1 MKMKVDFIFDFASP
15 NAYFCHRV
23 IPEIEKRTGISFN
36 YVPCLLGG
44 IFKITNNQAPMMAFN
59 GITNKLEYQNIEIQ
73 RFIQKHDLK
82 NFTMNSFFP
91 VMTLQLQR
99 GAIAA
104 KSLNVFDDYIEAIFK
119 GMWEMSLNLADQEI
133 LIELLATETQIDI
146 PNLIEKMQTQEI
158 KDQLIQNTSSAVERG
173 AFGIPTFFV
182 DDEIFFGKD
191 SLGDLENF
199 ITK

>member
-1 MKMKVDFIFDFASP
+1 MKVDFVFDFASP

-23 IPEIEKRTGISFN
+23 IPEIEKRTGATFN

-73 RFIQKHDLK
+73 RFIKKHNLAD
-82 NFTMNSFFP
+82 FTMNSFFP

-104 KSLNVFDDYIEAIFK
+104 TSLNVFDEYLEAIFK
-119 GMWEMSLNLADQEI
+119 GMWEKGLNLADQEV
-133 LIELLATETQIDI
+133 LINLLTAETQIDI
-146 PNLIEKMQTQEI
+146 SDLVEKMQTQEI
-158 KDQLIQNTSSAVERG
+158 KDQLIQNTSNAVERG

-191 SLGDLENF
+191 SLGDLEEF

>member
-1 MKMKVDFIFDFASP
+1 MKVDFIFDFASP

-23 IPEIEKRTGISFN
+23 IPEIEKRTGATFN

-73 RFIQKHDLK
+73 RFIKKHNLAH
-82 NFTMNSFFP
+82 FTMNSFFP

-104 KSLNVFDDYIEAIFK
+104 MSLNVFDEYLEAIFK
-119 GMWEMSLNLADQEI
+119 GMWEKSLNLADQEV
-133 LIELLATETQIDI
+133 LVNFLTAETQIDI
-146 PNLIEKMQTQEI
+146 SNLVEKMQTQEI
-158 KDQLIQNTSSAVERG
+158 KDQLIQNTSNAVERG
-173 AFGIPTFFV
+173 AFGIPTFFA

-191 SLGDLENF
+191 SLGDLEEF

>member
-1 MKMKVDFIFDFASP
+1 MKVDFIFDFASP

-23 IPEIEKRTGISFN
+23 IPEIEKRTGATFN

-73 RFIQKHDLK
+73 RFIKKHNLAH
-82 NFTMNSFFP
+82 FTMNSFFP

-104 KSLNVFDDYIEAIFK
+104 MSLNVFDEYLEAIFK
-119 GMWEMSLNLADQEI
+119 GMWEKSLNLADQEV
-133 LIELLATETQIDI
+133 LVNLLTAETQIDI
-146 PNLIEKMQTQEI
+146 SDLVEKMQTQEI
-158 KDQLIQNTSSAVERG
+158 KDQLIQNTSNAVERG
-173 AFGIPTFFV
+173 AFGIPTFFA

-191 SLGDLENF
+191 SLGDLEEF

>member
-1 MKMKVDFIFDFASP
+1 MKVDFIFDFASP

-23 IPEIEKRTGISFN
+23 IPEIEKRTGATFN

-73 RFIQKHDLK
+73 RFIKKHNLAD
-82 NFTMNSFFP
+82 FTMNSFFP

-104 KSLNVFDDYIEAIFK
+104 TSLNVFDEYLEAIFK
-119 GMWEMSLNLADQEI
+119 GMWEKGLNLADQEV
-133 LIELLATETQIDI
+133 LINLLTAETQIDI
-146 PNLIEKMQTQEI
+146 SDLVEKMQTQEI
-158 KDQLIQNTSSAVERG
+158 KDQLIQNTSNAVERG
-173 AFGIPTFFV
+173 AFGIPTFFA

-191 SLGDLENF
+191 SLGDLEEF

>member
-1 MKMKVDFIFDFASP
+1 MKVDFIFDFASP

-23 IPEIEKRTGISFN
+23 IPEIEKRTGATFN

-73 RFIQKHDLK
+73 RFIKKHNLAD
-82 NFTMNSFFP
+82 FTMNSFFP

-104 KSLNVFDDYIEAIFK
+104 MSLNFFDEYLEAIFK
-119 GMWEMSLNLADQEI
+119 GMWEKGLNLADQEV
-133 LIELLATETQIDI
+133 LINLLSAETQIDI
-146 PNLIEKMQTQEI
+146 SDLVEKMQTQEI
-158 KDQLIQNTSSAVERG
+158 KDQLIQNTSNAVERG
-173 AFGIPTFFV
+173 AFGIPTFFA

-191 SLGDLENF
+191 SLGDLEEF

>member
-15 NAYFCHRV
+15 NAYFCHKV
-23 IPEIEKRTGISFN
+23 IPEIENRTGISFN

-146 PNLIEKMQTQEI
+146 PNLIEKIQTQEI

-191 SLGDLENF
+191 SLGDLEDF

>member
-1 MKMKVDFIFDFASP
+1 MKVNFIFDFASP

-23 IPEIEKRTGISFN
+23 IPEIEKRTGATFN

-73 RFIQKHDLK
+73 RFIKKHNLAD
-82 NFTMNSFFP
+82 FTMNSFFP

-104 KSLNVFDDYIEAIFK
+104 MSLNVFDEYLEAIFK
-119 GMWEMSLNLADQEI
+119 GMWEKGLNLADQEV
-133 LIELLATETQIDI
+133 LINLLTAETQIDI
-146 PNLIEKMQTQEI
+146 SDLVEKMQTQEI
-158 KDQLIQNTSSAVERG
+158 KDQLIQNTSNAVERG
-173 AFGIPTFFV
+173 AFGIPTFFA

-191 SLGDLENF
+191 SLGDLEEF

>member
-1 MKMKVDFIFDFASP
+1 MKVDFIFDFASP

-23 IPEIEKRTGISFN
+23 IPEIEKRTGATFN

-73 RFIQKHDLK
+73 RFIKKHNLAH
-82 NFTMNSFFP
+82 FTMNSFFP

-104 KSLNVFDDYIEAIFK
+104 MSLNVFDEYLEAIFK
-119 GMWEMSLNLADQEI
+119 GMWEKSLNLADQEV
-133 LIELLATETQIDI
+133 LINLLTAETQIDI
-146 PNLIEKMQTQEI
+146 SNLVEKMQTQEI
-158 KDQLIQNTSSAVERG
+158 KDQLIQNTSNAVERG
-173 AFGIPTFFV
+173 AFGIPTFFA

-191 SLGDLENF
+191 SLGDLEEF

>member
-1 MKMKVDFIFDFASP
+1 MKVDFIFDFASP

-23 IPEIEKRTGISFN
+23 IPEIEKRTGATFN

-73 RFIQKHDLK
+73 RFIKKHNLAH
-82 NFTMNSFFP
+82 FTMNSFFP

-104 KSLNVFDDYIEAIFK
+104 MSLNVFDEYLEAIFK
-119 GMWEMSLNLADQEI
+119 GMWEKGLNLADQEV
-133 LIELLATETQIDI
+133 LINLLTEETQIDI
-146 PNLIEKMQTQEI
+146 SDLVEKMQTQEI
-158 KDQLIQNTSSAVERG
+158 KDQLIQNTSNAVERG
-173 AFGIPTFFV
+173 AFGIPTFFA

-191 SLGDLENF
+191 SLGDLEEF

>member
-15 NAYFCHRV
+15 NAYFCHKV
-23 IPEIEKRTGISFN
+23 IPEIKNRTGISFN

-73 RFIQKHDLK
+73 RFIKKHNLAH
-82 NFTMNSFFP
+82 FTMNSFFP

-104 KSLNVFDDYIEAIFK
+104 MSLNVFDEYLEAIFK

-158 KDQLIQNTSSAVERG
+158 KDQLIQNTSSAVKRG

-191 SLGDLENF
+191 SLGDLEEF

>member
-1 MKMKVDFIFDFASP
+1 MKVDFIFDFASP

-23 IPEIEKRTGISFN
+23 IPEIEKRTGATFN
-36 YVPCLLGG
+36 YIPCLLGG
-44 IFKITNNQAPMMAFN
+44 IFKITNNQAPMLAFN

-73 RFIQKHDLK
+73 RFIKKHNLAH
-82 NFTMNSFFP
+82 FTMNSFFP

-104 KSLNVFDDYIEAIFK
+104 MSLNVFDEYLEAIFK
-119 GMWEMSLNLADQEI
+119 GMWEKSLNLADQEV
-133 LIELLATETQIDI
+133 LVNLLTAETQIDI
-146 PNLIEKMQTQEI
+146 SNLVEKMQTQEI

-191 SLGDLENF
+191 SLGDLEDF

>member
-1 MKMKVDFIFDFASP
+1 MKVDFIFDFASP

-23 IPEIEKRTGISFN
+23 IPEIEKRTGATFN

-73 RFIQKHDLK
+73 RFIKKHNLAH
-82 NFTMNSFFP
+82 FTMNSFFP

-104 KSLNVFDDYIEAIFK
+104 MSLNVFDEYLEAIFK
-119 GMWEMSLNLADQEI
+119 GMWEKSLNLADQEV
-133 LIELLATETQIDI
+133 LVNLLTAETQIDI
-146 PNLIEKMQTQEI
+146 SNLVEKMQTQEI
-158 KDQLIQNTSSAVERG
+158 KDQLIQNTSNAVERG
-173 AFGIPTFFV
+173 AFGIPTFFAA
-182 DDEIFFGKD
+182 DEIFFGKD
-191 SLGDLENF
+191 SLGDLEEF

>member
-1 MKMKVDFIFDFASP
+1 MKVDFIFDFASP

-23 IPEIEKRTGISFN
+23 IPEIGKRTGATFN

-73 RFIQKHDLK
+73 RFIKKHNLAD
-82 NFTMNSFFP
+82 FTMNSFFP

-104 KSLNVFDDYIEAIFK
+104 TSLNVFDEYLEAIFK
-119 GMWEMSLNLADQEI
+119 GMWEKGLNLADQEV
-133 LIELLATETQIDI
+133 LINLLTAETQIDI
-146 PNLIEKMQTQEI
+146 SDLVEKMQTQEI
-158 KDQLIQNTSSAVERG
+158 KDQLIQNTSNAVERG
-173 AFGIPTFFV
+173 AFGIPTFFA

-191 SLGDLENF
+191 SLGDLEEF

>member
-1 MKMKVDFIFDFASP
+1 MKVDFIFDFASP

-23 IPEIEKRTGISFN
+23 IPEIEKRTGATFN

-73 RFIQKHDLK
+73 RFIKKHNLAD
-82 NFTMNSFFP
+82 FTMNSFFP

-104 KSLNVFDDYIEAIFK
+104 TSLNVFNEYLEAIFK
-119 GMWEMSLNLADQEI
+119 GMWEKGLNLADQEV
-133 LIELLATETQIDI
+133 LINLLTAETQIDI
-146 PNLIEKMQTQEI
+146 SDLVEKMQTQEI
-158 KDQLIQNTSSAVERG
+158 KDQLIQNTSNAVARG
-173 AFGIPTFFV
+173 AFGIPTFFA

-191 SLGDLENF
+191 SLGDLEEF

>member
-15 NAYFCHRV
+15 NAYFCHKV
-23 IPEIEKRTGISFN
+23 IPEIENRTGISFN

-104 KSLNVFDDYIEAIFK
+104 KLLNVFDDYIEAIFK

-191 SLGDLENF
+191 SLGDLEDF

>member
-1 MKMKVDFIFDFASP
+1 MKVDFIFDFASP

-23 IPEIEKRTGISFN
+23 IPEIEKRTGATFN

-73 RFIQKHDLK
+73 RFIKKHNLAD
-82 NFTMNSFFP
+82 FTMNSFFP

-104 KSLNVFDDYIEAIFK
+104 MSLNFFDEYLEAIFK
-119 GMWEMSLNLADQEI
+119 GMWEKGLNLADQEV
-133 LIELLATETQIDI
+133 LINLLTAETQIDI
-146 PNLIEKMQTQEI
+146 SDLVEKMQTQEI
-158 KDQLIQNTSSAVERG
+158 KDQLIQNTSNAVERG
-173 AFGIPTFFV
+173 AFGIPTFFA

-191 SLGDLENF
+191 SLGDLEEF

>member
-1 MKMKVDFIFDFASP
+1 MKMKVEFIFDFASP
-15 NAYFCHRV
+15 NAYFCHKV
-23 IPEIEKRTGISFN
+23 IPEIENRTGISFN

-133 LIELLATETQIDI
+133 LIEFLATETQIDI

-191 SLGDLENF
+191 SLGDLEDF

>member
-1 MKMKVDFIFDFASP
+1 MKVDFIFDFASP

-23 IPEIEKRTGISFN
+23 IPEIEKRTGATFN

-59 GITNKLEYQNIEIQ
+59 GIINKLEYQNIEIQ
-73 RFIQKHDLK
+73 RFIKKHNLAH
-82 NFTMNSFFP
+82 FTMNSFFP

-104 KSLNVFDDYIEAIFK
+104 MSLNVFDEYLEAIFK
-119 GMWEMSLNLADQEI
+119 GMWEKSLNLADQEV
-133 LIELLATETQIDI
+133 LVNLLTAETQIDI
-146 PNLIEKMQTQEI
+146 SNLVEKMQTQEI
-158 KDQLIQNTSSAVERG
+158 KDQLIQNTSNAVERG
-173 AFGIPTFFV
+173 AFGIPTFFA

-191 SLGDLENF
+191 SLGDLEEF

>member
-1 MKMKVDFIFDFASP
+1 MKVDFVFDFASP

-23 IPEIEKRTGISFN
+23 IPEIEKRTGATFN

-73 RFIQKHDLK
+73 RFIKKHNLAD
-82 NFTMNSFFP
+82 FTMNSFFP

-104 KSLNVFDDYIEAIFK
+104 MSLNVFDEYLEAIFK
-119 GMWEMSLNLADQEI
+119 GMWEKGLNLADQEV
-133 LIELLATETQIDI
+133 LINLLTAETQIDI
-146 PNLIEKMQTQEI
+146 SDLVEKMQTQEI
-158 KDQLIQNTSSAVERG
+158 KDQLIQNTSNAVERG
-173 AFGIPTFFV
+173 AFGIPTFFA

-191 SLGDLENF
+191 SLGDLEEF

>member
-1 MKMKVDFIFDFASP
+1 MKVDFIFDFASP

-23 IPEIEKRTGISFN
+23 IPEIEKRTGATFN

-73 RFIQKHDLK
+73 RFIKKHNLAD
-82 NFTMNSFFP
+82 FTMNSFFP

-104 KSLNVFDDYIEAIFK
+104 TSLNVFDEYLEAIFK
-119 GMWEMSLNLADQEI
+119 GMWEKSLNLADQDV
-133 LIELLATETQIDI
+133 LVNLLTAETQIDI
-146 PNLIEKMQTQEI
+146 SNLVEKMQTQEI
-158 KDQLIQNTSSAVERG
+158 KDQLIQNTSNAVERG
-173 AFGIPTFFV
+173 AFGIPTFFA

-191 SLGDLENF
+191 SLGDLEEF

>member
-1 MKMKVDFIFDFASP
+1 MKVDFIFDFASP

-23 IPEIEKRTGISFN
+23 IPEIEKRTGATFN
-36 YVPCLLGG
+36 YIPCLLGG
-44 IFKITNNQAPMMAFN
+44 IFKITNNQAPMLAFN

-73 RFIQKHDLK
+73 RFIKKHNLAH
-82 NFTMNSFFP
+82 FTMNSFFP

-104 KSLNVFDDYIEAIFK
+104 MSLNVFDEYLEAIFK
-119 GMWEMSLNLADQEI
+119 GMWEKSLNLADQEV
-133 LIELLATETQIDI
+133 LVNLLTAETQIDI
-146 PNLIEKMQTQEI
+146 SNLVEKMQTQEI
-158 KDQLIQNTSSAVERG
+158 KDQLIQNTSNAVDRG
-173 AFGIPTFFV
+173 AFGIPTFFA

-191 SLGDLENF
+191 SLGDLEEF

>member
-1 MKMKVDFIFDFASP
+1 MKVDFIFDFASP

-104 KSLNVFDDYIEAIFK
+104 KSLNVFDEYLEAIFK
-119 GMWEMSLNLADQEI
+119 GMWEKSLNLADQEV
-133 LIELLATETQIDI
+133 LVNLLTAETQIDI
-146 PNLIEKMQTQEI
+146 SDLVEKMQTQEI
-158 KDQLIQNTSSAVERG
+158 KDQLIQNTSNAVERG
-173 AFGIPTFFV
+173 AFGIPTFFA

-191 SLGDLENF
+191 SLGDLEEF

>member
-1 MKMKVDFIFDFASP
+1 MKVDFIFDFASP

-23 IPEIEKRTGISFN
+23 IPEIEKRTGATFN

-44 IFKITNNQAPMMAFN
+44 IFKITNNQAPMMAFS

-73 RFIQKHDLK
+73 RFIKKHNLAH
-82 NFTMNSFFP
+82 FTMNSFFP

-104 KSLNVFDDYIEAIFK
+104 MSLNVFDEYLEAIFK
-119 GMWEMSLNLADQEI
+119 GMWEKSLNLADQEV
-133 LIELLATETQIDI
+133 LVNLLTAETQIDI
-146 PNLIEKMQTQEI
+146 SNLVEKMQTQEI
-158 KDQLIQNTSSAVERG
+158 KDQLIQNTSNAVERG
-173 AFGIPTFFV
+173 AFGIPTFFA

-191 SLGDLENF
+191 SLGDLEEF

>member
-1 MKMKVDFIFDFASP
+1 MKVDFIFDFASP

-23 IPEIEKRTGISFN
+23 IPEIEKRTGATFN

-73 RFIQKHDLK
+73 RFIKKHNLAH
-82 NFTMNSFFP
+82 FTMNSFFP

-104 KSLNVFDDYIEAIFK
+104 MSLNVFDEYLEAIFK
-119 GMWEMSLNLADQEI
+119 GMWEKSLNLADQDV
-133 LIELLATETQIDI
+133 LVNLLTAETQIDI
-146 PNLIEKMQTQEI
+146 SNLVEKMQTQEI
-158 KDQLIQNTSSAVERG
+158 KDQLIQNTSNAVERG
-173 AFGIPTFFV
+173 AFGIPTFFA

-191 SLGDLENF
+191 SLGDLEEF

>member
-1 MKMKVDFIFDFASP
+1 MKVDFIFDFASP

-23 IPEIEKRTGISFN
+23 IPEIEKRTGATFN

-73 RFIQKHDLK
+73 RFIKKHNLAD
-82 NFTMNSFFP
+82 FTMNSFFP

-104 KSLNVFDDYIEAIFK
+104 MSLNVFDEYLEAIFK
-119 GMWEMSLNLADQEI
+119 GMWEKGLNLADQEV
-133 LIELLATETQIDI
+133 LINLLSAETQIDI
-146 PNLIEKMQTQEI
+146 SDLVEKMQTQEI
-158 KDQLIQNTSSAVERG
+158 KDQLIQNTSNAVERG
-173 AFGIPTFFV
+173 AFGIPTFFA

-191 SLGDLENF
+191 SLGDLEEF

>member
-1 MKMKVDFIFDFASP
+1 MKVDFIFDFASP

-23 IPEIEKRTGISFN
+23 IPEIEKRTGATFN

-73 RFIQKHDLK
+73 RFIKKHNLAD
-82 NFTMNSFFP
+82 FTMNSFFP

-104 KSLNVFDDYIEAIFK
+104 MSLNVFDEYLEAIFK
-119 GMWEMSLNLADQEI
+119 GMWEKGLNLADQEV
-133 LIELLATETQIDI
+133 LINLLTEETQIDI
-146 PNLIEKMQTQEI
+146 SDLVEKMQTQEI
-158 KDQLIQNTSSAVERG
+158 KDQLIQNTSNAVERG

-191 SLGDLENF
+191 SLGDLEEF

>member
-15 NAYFCHRV
+15 NAYFCHKV
-23 IPEIEKRTGISFN
+23 IPEIENRTGISFN

-146 PNLIEKMQTQEI
+146 PNLIGKMQTQEI

-191 SLGDLENF
+191 SLGDLEDF

>member
-1 MKMKVDFIFDFASP
+1 MKVDFIFDFASP

-23 IPEIEKRTGISFN
+23 ISEIEKRSGATFN
-36 YVPCLLGG
+36 YIPCLLGG

-73 RFIQKHDLK
+73 RFIKKHNLAH
-82 NFTMNSFFP
+82 FTMNSFFP

-104 KSLNVFDDYIEAIFK
+104 MSLNVFDEYLEAIFK
-119 GMWEMSLNLADQEI
+119 GMWEKSLNLADQEV
-133 LIELLATETQIDI
+133 LVNLLTAETQIYI
-146 PNLIEKMQTQEI
+146 SNLVEKMQTQEI
-158 KDQLIQNTSSAVERG
+158 KDQLIQNTSNAVERG
-173 AFGIPTFFV
+173 AFGIPTFFA

-191 SLGDLENF
+191 SLGDLEEF

>member
-1 MKMKVDFIFDFASP
+1 MKVDFIFDFASP

-23 IPEIEKRTGISFN
+23 IPEIEKRTGATFN

-73 RFIQKHDLK
+73 RFIKKHNLTH
-82 NFTMNSFFP
+82 FTMNSFFP

-104 KSLNVFDDYIEAIFK
+104 MSLNVFDEYLEAIFK
-119 GMWEMSLNLADQEI
+119 GMWEKSLNLADQEV
-133 LIELLATETQIDI
+133 LVNLLTAETQIDI
-146 PNLIEKMQTQEI
+146 SDLVEKMQTQEI
-158 KDQLIQNTSSAVERG
+158 KDQLIQNTSNAVERG
-173 AFGIPTFFV
+173 AFGIPTFFA

-191 SLGDLENF
+191 SLGDLEEF

>member
-1 MKMKVDFIFDFASP
+1 MKVDFIFDFASP

-23 IPEIEKRTGISFN
+23 IPEIEKRTGATFN

-73 RFIQKHDLK
+73 RFIKKHNLAH
-82 NFTMNSFFP
+82 FTMNSFFP

-104 KSLNVFDDYIEAIFK
+104 MSLNVFDEYLEAIFK
-119 GMWEMSLNLADQEI
+119 GMWEKSLNLADQEV
-133 LIELLATETQIDI
+133 LINLLTAETQINI
-146 PNLIEKMQTQEI
+146 SNLVEKMQTQEI
-158 KDQLIQNTSSAVERG
+158 KDQLIQNTSNAVERG
-173 AFGIPTFFV
+173 AFGIPTFFA

-191 SLGDLENF
+191 SLGDLEEF

>member
-1 MKMKVDFIFDFASP
+1 MKVDFIFDFASP

-23 IPEIEKRTGISFN
+23 IPEIEKRTGATFN

-73 RFIQKHDLK
+73 RFIKKHNLTD
-82 NFTMNSFFP
+82 FTMNSFFP

-104 KSLNVFDDYIEAIFK
+104 TSLNVFDEYLEAIFK
-119 GMWEMSLNLADQEI
+119 GMWEKGLNLADQEV
-133 LIELLATETQIDI
+133 LINLLTAETQIDI
-146 PNLIEKMQTQEI
+146 SDLVEKMQTQEI
-158 KDQLIQNTSSAVERG
+158 KDQLIQNTSNAVERG
-173 AFGIPTFFV
+173 AFGIPTFFA

-191 SLGDLENF
+191 SLGDLEEF

>member
-1 MKMKVDFIFDFASP
+1 MKVDFIFDFASP

-23 IPEIEKRTGISFN
+23 IPEIEKRTGATFN
-36 YVPCLLGG
+36 YIPCLLGG

-73 RFIQKHDLK
+73 RFIKKHNLAH
-82 NFTMNSFFP
+82 FTMNSFFP

-104 KSLNVFDDYIEAIFK
+104 MSLNVFDEYLEAIFK
-119 GMWEMSLNLADQEI
+119 GMWEKSLNLADQEV
-133 LIELLATETQIDI
+133 LINLLTAETQINI
-146 PNLIEKMQTQEI
+146 SNLVEKMQTQEI
-158 KDQLIQNTSSAVERG
+158 KDQLIQNTSNAVERG
-173 AFGIPTFFV
+173 AFGIPTFFA

-191 SLGDLENF
+191 SLGDLEEF

>member
-1 MKMKVDFIFDFASP
+1 MKVDFIFDFASP

-23 IPEIEKRTGISFN
+23 IPEIEKRTGATFN
-36 YVPCLLGG
+36 YIPCLLGG

-73 RFIQKHDLK
+73 RFIKKHNLAH
-82 NFTMNSFFP
+82 FTMNSFFP

-104 KSLNVFDDYIEAIFK
+104 MSLNVFDEYLEAIFK
-119 GMWEMSLNLADQEI
+119 GMWEKSLNLADQEV
-133 LIELLATETQIDI
+133 LVNLLTAETQIDI
-146 PNLIEKMQTQEI
+146 SNLVEKMQTQEI
-158 KDQLIQNTSSAVERG
+158 KDQLIQNTSNAVDRG
-173 AFGIPTFFV
+173 AFGIPTFFAA
-182 DDEIFFGKD
+182 DEIFFGKD
-191 SLGDLENF
+191 SLGDLEEF

>member
-1 MKMKVDFIFDFASP
+1 MKMKIDFIFDFASP
-15 NAYFCHRV
+15 NAYFCHKV
-23 IPEIEKRTGISFN
+23 IPEIENRTGISFN

-104 KSLNVFDDYIEAIFK
+104 KSLNIFDDYIEAIFK

-191 SLGDLENF
+191 SLGDLEDF

>member
-1 MKMKVDFIFDFASP
+1 MKVDFIFDFASP

-23 IPEIEKRTGISFN
+23 IPEIEKRTGATFSYI
-36 YVPCLLGG
+36 PCLLGG

-73 RFIQKHDLK
+73 RFIKKHNLAH
-82 NFTMNSFFP
+82 FTMNSFFP

-104 KSLNVFDDYIEAIFK
+104 MSLNVFDEYLEAIFK
-119 GMWEMSLNLADQEI
+119 GMWEKSLNLADQEV
-133 LIELLATETQIDI
+133 LVNLLTPETQIDI
-146 PNLIEKMQTQEI
+146 SNLVEKMQTQEI
-158 KDQLIQNTSSAVERG
+158 KDQLIQNTSNAVERG
-173 AFGIPTFFV
+173 AFGIPTFFA

-191 SLGDLENF
+191 SLGDLEEF

>member
-182 DDEIFFGKD
+182 DDEIFFVQD
-191 SLGDLENF
+191 SMGDLEAF
-199 ITK
+199 ISK

>member
-15 NAYFCHRV
+15 NAYFCHKV
-23 IPEIEKRTGISFN
+23 IPEIENRTGISFN

-146 PNLIEKMQTQEI
+146 PNLIEMMHTQEI

-191 SLGDLENF
+191 SLGDLEDF